1 MKLLKFDF
9 KNYHSLLKK
18 NPQTS
23 SKLLSSPHFALS
35 KKTNCRNFEL
45 NYFLSLSYTH
55 ESPCNDTKSNHL
67 AWIIMIASAVTGET
81 KDHHH
86 IFYFLKHNEQ
96 FCKHFF
102 RFSHNSELY
111 LGFFLA
117 YHFCASRVT
126 ILHNLAKRR
135 FEKGSGE
142 VWTCTLCVGMKGKT
156 LKTFEFKYLALKM
169 PLN

>member
-35 KKTNCRNFEL
+35 KKTNWRNFEL

-96 FCKHFF
+96 FCKHTAADIKKYYA
-102 RFSHNSELY
+102 FSALTE
-111 LGFFLA
+111 A
-117 YHFCASRVT
+117 IASPT
-126 ILHNLAKRR
+126 LDSKNNL
-135 FEKGSGE
+135 
-142 VWTCTLCVGMKGKT
+142 WNC
-156 LKTFEFKYLALKM
+156 
-169 PLN
+169 

>member
-96 FCKHFF
+96 FCKHTAADIKKYYA
-102 RFSHNSELY
+102 FSALTE
-111 LGFFLA
+111 A
-117 YHFCASRVT
+117 IASPT
-126 ILHNLAKRR
+126 LDSKNNL
-135 FEKGSGE
+135 
-142 VWTCTLCVGMKGKT
+142 WNC
-156 LKTFEFKYLALKM
+156 
-169 PLN
+169 